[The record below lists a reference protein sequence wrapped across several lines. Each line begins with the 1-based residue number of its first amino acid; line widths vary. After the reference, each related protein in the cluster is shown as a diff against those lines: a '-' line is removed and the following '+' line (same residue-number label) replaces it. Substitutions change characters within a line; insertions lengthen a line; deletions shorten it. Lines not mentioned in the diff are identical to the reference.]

1 METTMTKAAGGA
13 ASAAA
18 PREKT
23 RFGVILWIVLVSY
36 FLILLNN
43 SLVFTSTVQI
53 RQELGMDANTIAW
66 VSNAYALTFG
76 GFLTLSARLG
86 DIFGRRK
93 VLLVGL
99 GLFAV
104 SSLAVGLAP
113 NQGALIATRA
123 IQGIG
128 GSMLAPATLALL
140 MDYYEGEQRTRAIAY
155 YGATAGIGT
164 SIGLIAGGVL
174 ASYASWR
181 MGFVVDAVVAVA
193 LLAVSFR
200 FVRPAV
206 QQTASRS
213 IDWLGTIT
221 SVIGFSALVFGIS
234 DAAYRVPA
242 LIVAVVALAA
252 FVMAERRAANPLM
265 PLVIFRD
272 NQRSSAF
279 VARFFMLGASMSYFF
294 LMPQA
299 LQQVFGMT
307 SLQAAIAFLPLTVVQ
322 FIVSL
327 QVSKLT
333 FRFSN
338 TAVMIAGAVI
348 DLAGTL
354 LGGIV
359 GIEQGYVA
367 GVVVPMVLIG
377 IGQGLIMSPMTVA
390 GVAGTSG
397 DIAGA
402 ASGAVNTFH
411 QIGGAVGLALVSGL
425 VAGIDSPAAS
435 IDTAQFLMA
444 GLLAVTL
451 LAAVNILRGKHA

>member
-1 METTMTKAAGGA
+1 MESAIAQG
-13 ASAAA
+13 ASARVGAR
-18 PREKT
+18 REGT
-23 RFGVILWIVLVSY
+23 SFGAILWIVLVSY

-53 RQELGMDANTIAW
+53 RQELGMDASTIAW

-86 DIFGRRK
+86 DILGRRK
-93 VLLVGL
+93 VIIAGL
-99 GLFAV
+99 AVFAV
-104 SSLAVGLAP
+104 TSLLVGLAP
-113 NQGALIATRA
+113 NQGVLIAMRA
-123 IQGIG
+123 LQGIG
-128 GSMLAPATLALL
+128 GSMLAPTTLALL
-140 MDYYEGEQRTRAIAY
+140 MDYYEGKQRTQAIAY
-155 YGATAGIGT
+155 YGATAGIST
-164 SIGLIAGGVL
+164 SIGLIVGGVI
-174 ASYASWR
+174 ASYATWR
-181 MGFVVDAVVAVA
+181 LGFVLDALVAVA
-193 LLAVSFR
+193 LLVASLR
-200 FVRPAV
+200 FVHPPV
-206 QQTASRS
+206 TAASSRS

-234 DAAYRVPA
+234 SAAWRIPA
-242 LIVAVVALAA
+242 LVVAAVALAL
-252 FVMAERRAANPLM
+252 FVLVESKAKNPLM

-299 LQQVFGMT
+299 LQQVFGMS
-307 SLQAAIAFLPLTVVQ
+307 SLMAAVAFLPLTIVQ
-322 FIVSL
+322 FAVSL

-338 TAVMIAGAVI
+338 TAVMIAGAAI
-348 DLAGTL
+348 DLVGLA
-354 LGGIV
+354 LGGII
-359 GIEQGYVA
+359 GIQQGYLA
-367 GVVVPMVLIG
+367 GVVAPMVLIG

-390 GVAGTSG
+390 GVAGTTG

-425 VAGIDSPAAS
+425 VANIASPAES
-435 IDTAQFLMA
+435 IDVAQLAMA
-444 GLLAVTL
+444 GLMVVTL
-451 LAAVNILRGKHA
+451 LAALNILRKKHV

>member
-1 METTMTKAAGGA
+1 MESTLTRAGA
-13 ASAAA
+13 PATAA
-18 PREKT
+18 PRKREGAG
-23 RFGVILWIVLVSY
+23 FGIILWIVLVSY

-53 RQELGMDANTIAW
+53 RAELGMDAASIAW

-76 GFLTLSARLG
+76 GLLTLSARLG

-93 VLLVGL
+93 VLLAGLGVFAIASLLVGL
-99 GLFAV
+99 
-104 SSLAVGLAP
+104 SPSAP
-113 NQGALIATRA
+113 ALIATRA
-123 IQGIG
+123 LQGVG

-140 MDYYEGEQRTRAIAY
+140 MDYYEGQQRTRAIAY
-155 YGATAGIGT
+155 YGATAGIST
-164 SIGLIAGGVL
+164 SIGLIVGGII
-174 ASYASWR
+174 ASYATWR
-181 MGFVVDAVVAVA
+181 LGFVLDAAVAVA
-193 LLAVSFR
+193 LLAVSAR
-200 FVRPAV
+200 FVHPPV
-206 QQTASRS
+206 QAPASRS

-234 DAAYRVPA
+234 SAEFRVPA
-242 LIVAVVALAA
+242 LVVAAIALAL
-252 FVMAERRAANPLM
+252 FVFVESRAENPLM
-265 PLVIFRD
+265 PLVIFKD

-299 LQQVFGMT
+299 LQQVFGMS
-307 SLQAAIAFLPLTVVQ
+307 SLMAAVAFLPLTVVQ
-322 FIVSL
+322 FAVSL

-338 TAVMIAGAVI
+338 TAVMIAGAAI
-348 DLAGTL
+348 DLAGL
-354 LGGIV
+354 AAGGII
-359 GIEQGYVA
+359 GIGQGYLA
-367 GVVVPMVLIG
+367 GVVAPMVLIG

-390 GVAGTSG
+390 GVAGTTG

-425 VAGIDSPAAS
+425 VAGIPSPADS
-435 IDTAQFLMA
+435 IDVAQLAMAALMVVA
-444 GLLAVTL
+444 LV
-451 LAAVNILRGKHA
+451 AALNILRRDHV